1 MAISL
6 APARLAGTAAVAL
19 LATTLV
25 GCVNQEDYR
34 ALEAQRNDLAD
45 QLALAQQQ
53 ATSNATLAEGYREQ
67 LGRIGDA
74 DRSADAVLANYEMQ
88 IASLTGERDEI
99 ARRYEELVGKIGT
112 GPALPAALTSELSS
126 YAAQN
131 PDLITF
137 DADRGIVKFKS
148 DVTFK
153 SGDAELL
160 ADANQAIQ
168 RFAQILNSPVARSYL
183 LNIEGHTDNVTS
195 FSANTKAKGH
205 KNNWYLSSHRAISV
219 AEGLMGQG
227 VSATRVAVVG
237 RADQEP
243 VASNS
248 TAGGRAQNRRVE
260 VMILPQTVQ
269 GGSTATATPE
279 VEAMPA
285 AAEIE
290 PTGIDDSGS
299 MK

>member
-1 MAISL
+1 MPITRS
-6 APARLAGTAAVAL
+6 PARLIGTALVAI
-19 LATTLV
+19 AGSSLV

-45 QLALAQQQ
+45 QLTLAQQQ
-53 ATSNATLAEGYREQ
+53 AAANSALAEGYREQ
-67 LGRIGDA
+67 LGRFDDA
-74 DRSADAVLANYEMQ
+74 DMSAEAVQANYEMQ
-88 IASLTGERDEI
+88 IASLAGERDEI

-160 ADANQAIQ
+160 DDASSAIN

-183 LNIEGHTDNVTS
+183 LQIEGHTDNVS
-195 FSANTKAKGH
+195 NFSANTKAKGH
-205 KNNWYLSSHRAISV
+205 KNNWYLSSHRSISV
-219 AEGLMGQG
+219 AEGLMKQG

-243 VASNS
+243 VASNA

-269 GGSTATATPE
+269 AAGSPSPE
-279 VEAMPA
+279 AEAEAMPA
-285 AAEIE
+285 AAEM
-290 PTGIDDSGS
+290 PDDSGS